1 VNGDVIAAGGTITIS
16 GPVRGSVRSAGGNL
30 TINGSVGE
38 DVVAAGG
45 MVDIAPNASVG
56 RDILLGV
63 SSATIASPV
72 GRNMHANVGTL
83 QLTERAMIGGNLRY
97 TSNQEAAIASGAI
110 VRGQIERSTPTANRS
125 LSPLGWVG
133 FIALRWLRSLV
144 GLFILGLLLVLLFP
158 DFSRSAVRTIS
169 NAPWRS
175 LGLGVLLL
183 IGIPIIALILLIV
196 GLFVGGWWLVL
207 IALMLF
213 GVVLVLGYIVAGL
226 RLGRWVLTWIGQR
239 QAHLALA
246 LLVGLA
252 LLTLLSLVPFVGF
265 VIALLAV
272 LFGMGAL
279 VWALVRTR
287 EMPIAPAM

>member
-1 VNGDVIAAGGTITIS
+1 
-16 GPVRGSVRSAGGNL
+16 
-30 TINGSVGE
+30 
-38 DVVAAGG
+38 
-45 MVDIAPNASVG
+45 
-56 RDILLGV
+56 
-63 SSATIASPV
+63 
-72 GRNMHANVGTL
+72 
-83 QLTERAMIGGNLRY
+83 
-97 TSNQEAAIASGAI
+97 
-110 VRGQIERSTPTANRS
+110 VRGQIERSNPTANRS

-144 GLFILGLLLVLLFP
+144 GLFILGLPLVLLFP

-183 IGIPIIALILLIV
+183 IGTPIIALILMIV

-213 GVVLVLGYIVAGL
+213 GVVLVLGYIFAGL
-226 RLGRWVLTWIGQR
+226 RLGRWVLAWIGQR

-246 LLVGLA
+246 LLVGLV
-252 LLTLLSLVPFVGF
+252 LLTLLTLVPFVGL

-279 VWALVRTR
+279 LWALVRSR
-287 EMPIAPAM
+287 EMPIEPAM